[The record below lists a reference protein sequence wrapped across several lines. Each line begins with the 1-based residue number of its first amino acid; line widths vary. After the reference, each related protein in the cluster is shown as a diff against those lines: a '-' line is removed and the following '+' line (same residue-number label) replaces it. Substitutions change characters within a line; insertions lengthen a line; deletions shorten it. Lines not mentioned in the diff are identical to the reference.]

1 MENNLRLPA
10 EWEPQS
16 AVLIAW
22 PHPNTDWN
30 YMLPEVTK
38 CFQQIAAAILDDED
52 LIVAAPGDPLA
63 IADTIESN
71 KKFRLHTFS
80 VPTNDTWARDFGPI
94 TMLSPSGS
102 PVLLNFVFN
111 AWGMK
116 FAANLDNLI
125 TPTLDML
132 GAFDCPIEDHLDFVL
147 EGGSVESDGKGCI
160 LTTEECLL
168 SVNRN
173 GHLSQEEIECHLK
186 RVFNASKVIWL
197 RNGALAGDDTD
208 SHIDTLARFAP
219 DDTILYVG
227 CDNPADEHFV
237 GLQAMEK
244 ELCEATNAAG
254 QPFRLIKLPFPDPV
268 FDEDGLR
275 LPATYANFLITNHS
289 VLVPTYAQPENDA
302 RALELIASAFPGRK
316 VVGIDCRA
324 LIKQHGSLHCVT
336 MQLPVGV
343 IS

>member
-1 MENNLRLPA
+1 MENFLRLPA
-10 EWEPQS
+10 EWESQS

-22 PHPNTDWN
+22 PHSGTDWC
-30 YMLPEVTK
+30 YMLPEVTQ
-38 CFQQIAAAILDDED
+38 CFRQIAAAILDDED
-52 LIVAAPGDPLA
+52 LIVAAPGDLIA
-63 IADTIESN
+63 IADSIESP
-71 KKFRLHTFS
+71 KKFRLHAYT

-94 TMLSPSGS
+94 SMLAPTGA

-116 FAANLDNLI
+116 FAADLDNLI

-132 GAFDCPIEDHLDFVL
+132 GAFDCPVENHLDFVL
-147 EGGSVESDGKGCI
+147 EGGSIECDGKGCI

-168 SVNRN
+168 SPNRN
-173 GHLSQEEIECHLK
+173 AHLSKAEIECYLK
-186 RVFNASKVIWL
+186 RVFNASKVVWL
-197 RNGALAGDDTD
+197 QNGALAGDDTD

-219 DDTILYVG
+219 ADTILYVG
-227 CDNPADEHFV
+227 CDDPADEHFA
-237 GLQAMEK
+237 GLKAMEK
-244 ELCEATNAAG
+244 ELQEASNAAG
-254 QPFRLIKLPFPDPV
+254 VPFRLIKLPFPDPV
-268 FDEDGLR
+268 FDNDGLR

-289 VLVPTYAQPENDA
+289 VLVPTYNQPENDA

-336 MQLPVGV
+336 MQLPTGV
-343 IS
+343 VS